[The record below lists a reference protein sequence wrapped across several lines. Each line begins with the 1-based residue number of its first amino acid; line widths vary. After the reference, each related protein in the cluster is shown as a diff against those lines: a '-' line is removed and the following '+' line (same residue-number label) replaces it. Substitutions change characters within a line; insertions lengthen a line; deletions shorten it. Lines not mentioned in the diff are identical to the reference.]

1 MTRRLVW
8 AIGLPFLIIALTSA
22 IEIHAVIARTVV
34 ESDSYGSTQDSGYES
49 IAMISNIHAIDEG
62 PYNLT
67 FPRQYR
73 FKHRF
78 LIDYSNWPLDFSETA
93 SDTTD
98 SLGTSTIPE
107 FPSILIMLLF
117 MVTSLLGALLFKMRV
132 KRSSIV

>member
-78 LIDYSNWPLDFSETA
+78 LIDYSTEPL
-93 SDTTD
+93 DTTD
-98 SLGTSTIPE
+98 TLGTPTIPE
-107 FPSILIMLLF
+107 FPSSLMTLLF
-117 MVTSLLGALLFKMRV
+117 MVAILLGVIVLKI
-132 KRSSIV
+132 KRKI